1 MQILRKVIALSV
13 IFVTVLSM
21 SVVVAPQAK
30 AAASA
35 GDLIKMDGLSSIY
48 YLGSD
53 GKRYVFPNEQTYF
66 SWYSDFSS
74 VMTIPQAELES
85 YSLGANVTVRPGT
98 KLVKITTNPKVY
110 AVTPGGT
117 LVAVPD
123 EATAKALY
131 GENWAKRVIDV
142 PDAFFTNYKVSSASL
157 NSSVYPEGSL
167 IKTAGS
173 PDIYYI
179 DATGAARK
187 IASEAAFTG
196 NRFKFSDVL
205 TAASVPATVGAEI
218 SGTDSKIADTSSG
231 AGGTVY
237 TGGSGVTVALAGT
250 TPSSA
255 SVPKNGARVPMAK
268 INLTAANDGAVSVSS
283 LTVKRIGLSSF
294 DQITKVW
301 AEKDGVLVAS
311 KKSVNSNDEA
321 VLTFAPALTIAA
333 GTTATVE
340 LLATLSAA
348 TGNIGLAVVNA
359 ASVVAGGAA
368 VSGSFPVNGNL
379 MAPIDYTVTNLAITN
394 PSTATSTV
402 KVGDEKVEL
411 GKFTV
416 EFNGTAKDVALKSI
430 MLKNNGVEDLTK
442 TSMNLYLEY
451 NGNKVTEKATVD
463 GRFVTFYFP
472 AAGFDLLKDDSSK
485 ILRVKGDIIAKENT
499 GTNSYAFA
507 LNKSTDLVAYE
518 KSTGFGVN
526 VFNAT
531 TGSTAADNFAISNV
545 TITAGVV
552 SVSKKSASP
561 ADTTIVKGSDN
572 TVLLA
577 NIRADE
583 PINADGLTLTYGSSA
598 TAAAT
603 VNQFENVRVYLNGML
618 LDSFDPSATS
628 TGLLTQ
634 VLSTSLSLNKGDN
647 EIKVMVKAKTTATAN
662 AAFMAKIDGS
672 NVFTSQNPQY
682 SNGNTVAS
690 TDISGTATGAVF
702 TVQGAVLTTVRND
715 GYAANKVLV
724 KGATDVSLGKFALKA
739 TNDEIT
745 VSSIALGANASST
758 LASSITD
765 AKLFVNGVQVGTTVD
780 FGTSGATFSSL
791 NFTIAKDTTKNVEIK
806 ASFDSS
812 AAGGFQTVM
821 TVNAQDSRGT
831 AINTGN
837 VGTTTIFSVVDAGTL
852 TVALGGNAPQA
863 ALLAAKAAEQAIAE
877 FKFTAVNDSASLTEI
892 NFVNTSSST
901 AAVATSA
908 ADSLVSAIAL
918 YDGATLIDSTTLV
931 NGAGKFL
938 VNDKVLVAA
947 NGTKTL
953 TVKVSLNPISND
965 GTATN
970 KDLQFAL
977 VDVKF
982 KSSAGTLT
990 GPQVENEI
998 ANSFRIRKTV
1008 PTVALQTL
1016 PSTLLTAGDQVVSKF
1031 TVAADANGDVSL
1043 KKVVLS
1049 YATTTNSGI
1058 LGIANN
1064 AVKINGSSKDVAS
1077 VLDAAAKTLTV
1088 TFATPEV
1095 VTAGTSKTFEVLATL
1110 SVGGTGAES
1119 VTTKIVEDAA
1129 YATDGTGNFVWSDG
1143 ADISADTFSNGKRVP
1158 GLTTATQVL
1167 SK

>member
-21 SVVVAPQAK
+21 SVVVAPQAN

-53 GKRYVFPNEQTYF
+53 SKRYVFPNEQTYF

-85 YSLGANVTVRPGT
+85 YSLGANVTIRPGT

-131 GENWAKRVIDV
+131 GENWAKRVVDV
-142 PDAFFTNYKVSSASL
+142 PDAFFTNYKVSASSL

-167 IKTAGS
+167 IKTAAS

-187 IASEAAFTG
+187 IANEAAFTG

-205 TAASVPATVGAEI
+205 TAAAIPATIGAEI
-218 SGTDSKIADTSSG
+218 TGTDTKIADTSSG

-250 TPSSA
+250 TPASA

-283 LTVKRIGLSSF
+283 LTVRRIGLSSF

-311 KKSVNSNDEA
+311 KKSMNSNDEA
-321 VLTFAPALTIAA
+321 ILTFAPALVINA
-333 GTTATVE
+333 GTTATIE

-416 EFNGTAKDVALKSI
+416 EFNGTAKDVTLKSV

-472 AAGFDLLKDDSSK
+472 AAGFDLLKDDGSK
-485 ILRVKGDIIAKENT
+485 ILRIKGDIIAKENT
-499 GTNSYAFA
+499 GLNSYDFA

-531 TGSTAADNFAISNV
+531 TGSTVADNFAISDV
-545 TITAGVV
+545 TITSGVV
-552 SVSKKSASP
+552 SISKKSASP
-561 ADTTIVKGSDN
+561 ADTTVIKGSDN

-583 PINADGLTLTYGSSA
+583 AINADGMTLTYGSSA

-647 EIKVMVKAKTTATAN
+647 EIKVMVKAKTTATA
-662 AAFMAKIDGS
+662 ASAFMAKVDGS

-682 SNGNTVAS
+682 TNGNTVAS

-702 TVQGAVLTTVRND
+702 TVQGAALTTVRND
-715 GYAANKVLV
+715 GYATNKVLV

-765 AKLFVNGVQVGTTVD
+765 AKLFVNGVQVGSTVD

-812 AAGGFQTVM
+812 ATGGFQSTM

-831 AINTGN
+831 AIASGNTAA
-837 VGTTTIFSVVDAGTL
+837 TTIFSVVESGTL

-863 ALLAAKAAEQAIAE
+863 AILAAKAAEQAIAE

-901 AAVATSA
+901 AAVATSS

-953 TVKVSLNPISND
+953 TVKVALNTISND
-965 GTATN
+965 ATATN

-1016 PSTLLTAGDQVVSKF
+1016 PTTLLTAGDQVVSKF

-1043 KKVVLS
+1043 KQVVLT
-1049 YATTTNSGI
+1049 YATTTGASI
-1058 LGIANN
+1058 AGIASN
-1064 AVKINGSSKDVAS
+1064 AVKINGSAKDVAS
-1077 VLDAAAKTLTV
+1077 TLNATAKTLTV
-1088 TFATPEV
+1088 QFATPEV
-1095 VTAGTSKTFEVLATL
+1095 ITAGTSKTFEVLATL
-1110 SVGGTGAES
+1110 TVTGANSES

-1129 YATDGTGNFVWSDG
+1129 YATDGTGSFVWSDG
-1143 ADISADTFSNGKRVP
+1143 ADIAAETYSNGKRVP